1 MYLNQTPNIN
11 AGDRFRV
18 AMGIELS
25 LFLRDQRVS
34 LKIGLGEMPEKVI
47 SKQKVARQSPRGVGI
62 ILIRSTE
69 VDFSKF

>member
-11 AGDRFRV
+11 ACDGFRV

-25 LFLRDQRVS
+25 LFLRDQCVS
-34 LKIGLGEMPEKVI
+34 LKIGLGEMLEKVI
-47 SKQKVARQSPRGVGI
+47 SKQKVARQSPRGVRI
-62 ILIRSTE
+62 ILIQSTD